1 MRVSHAEITS
11 MSHTSEEIPLT
22 EDAAVNVRAGRTVLG
37 FTLSQIIGGFVL
49 VALATSAWLSIRDGL
64 AAVVAEQVAS
74 KEYTAE
80 SVNRV
85 SAEFTKALAEAEAR
99 NNERIKSA
107 RDLAEAERK
116 LTNSQQERTNERIA
130 NVATTVESFRPII
143 ALVPTLDQRTAA
155 VERVG
160 NNVQELALAVRTQQA
175 VSEQLVETNKE
186 IKASLTRLNDRLTN
200 PAR

>member
-11 MSHTSEEIPLT
+11 MSQTTETIPLT
-22 EDAAVNVRAGRTVLG
+22 EDTPVHVRAGRTVLG
-37 FTLSQIIGGFVL
+37 FTLSHIISGFVL
-49 VALATSAWLSIRDGL
+49 VSLATGAWLSIRDGL
-64 AAVVAEQVAS
+64 AAVVTEQQAA
-74 KEYTAE
+74 KQYTAE

-116 LTNSQQERTNERIA
+116 LTASQQERTNERIA
-130 NVATTVESFRPII
+130 TVASTVESFRPII